1 MNFFEQQRKARR
13 RTVLLI
19 FLMILAVF
27 SLIIISSVLMTVPVT
42 DGNGHTLMDLEMSWR
57 LITIVSAVVVSI
69 VLFGSLA
76 KHSELSAGGKVVA
89 RRLGGRLINHCAQ
102 TLEEQRLVN
111 VVEEMALASG
121 TVVPSVYLLPDHGIN
136 AFAAGFTPQDA
147 VIGVTQGA
155 ITLLTREELQG
166 VIAHEFSHI
175 YNGDMRLN
183 TRLVAIVHGILVLG
197 LTGSFILRG
206 MDRVRDTP
214 ANRFQLTVLPVLIGF
229 VLCIVGFAGTFFG
242 NLIKA
247 AVSRQRE
254 FLADATA
261 VQFTRNPQSIA
272 GALKKIGGYEL
283 GATINA
289 ARAAE
294 FSHLYFGSG
303 TSSLGDDLL
312 ATHPDLSD
320 RIRRI
325 DAQWDGNFPTIAAP
339 ELATP
344 EASTVSPMLDAFS
357 GVPAAATAVLYDVS
371 AIQASVATIGSARP
385 EHLTEARRMLDDIAQ
400 TLKLAARSADGAQA
414 LIYGLLLS
422 RSTSLLAIQLETLQS
437 NIDSSVFNMLSLLR
451 EPLLTL
457 DPGLRLPLVDLAIP
471 SLKLLGKKPFAAV
484 KRNLNQLIE
493 ADNETELLEWT
504 LLRIVELNVEGAPPV
519 QFKFGLFQ
527 CAEELMVLLTN
538 LARTGQ
544 PGPEDAARAV
554 EYAWE
559 GLEFERPEELPPE
572 LEDLAG
578 LEAALKRLRHLMPD
592 ERPALLN
599 AMVRC
604 IVHDGTVSV
613 AEAELMRA
621 VADLLDCP
629 LPPLLAAQRQ
639 VAADASAI
647 EQPMATA

>member
-89 RRLGGRLINHCAQ
+89 RRLGGRLINHSAQ

-422 RSTSLLAIQLETLQS
+422 RSTSLLTIQLETLQS

>member
-89 RRLGGRLINHCAQ
+89 RRLGGRLINHSAQ

>member
-89 RRLGGRLINHCAQ
+89 RRLGGRLINHSAQ

-247 AVSRQRE
+247 AVSR
-254 FLADATA
+254 
-261 VQFTRNPQSIA
+261 
-272 GALKKIGGYEL
+272 
-283 GATINA
+283 
-289 ARAAE
+289 
-294 FSHLYFGSG
+294 
-303 TSSLGDDLL
+303 
-312 ATHPDLSD
+312 
-320 RIRRI
+320 
-325 DAQWDGNFPTIAAP
+325 
-339 ELATP
+339 
-344 EASTVSPMLDAFS
+344 
-357 GVPAAATAVLYDVS
+357 
-371 AIQASVATIGSARP
+371 
-385 EHLTEARRMLDDIAQ
+385 
-400 TLKLAARSADGAQA
+400 
-414 LIYGLLLS
+414 
-422 RSTSLLAIQLETLQS
+422 
-437 NIDSSVFNMLSLLR
+437 
-451 EPLLTL
+451 
-457 DPGLRLPLVDLAIP
+457 
-471 SLKLLGKKPFAAV
+471 
-484 KRNLNQLIE
+484 
-493 ADNETELLEWT
+493 
-504 LLRIVELNVEGAPPV
+504 
-519 QFKFGLFQ
+519 
-527 CAEELMVLLTN
+527 
-538 LARTGQ
+538 
-544 PGPEDAARAV
+544 
-554 EYAWE
+554 
-559 GLEFERPEELPPE
+559 
-572 LEDLAG
+572 
-578 LEAALKRLRHLMPD
+578 
-592 ERPALLN
+592 
-599 AMVRC
+599 
-604 IVHDGTVSV
+604 
-613 AEAELMRA
+613 
-621 VADLLDCP
+621 
-629 LPPLLAAQRQ
+629 
-639 VAADASAI
+639 
-647 EQPMATA
+647 